1 DWGLGIGDW
10 GLGIGDWEKPS
21 GLSSRA
27 KRGICLPH
35 PKERSLASLGM
46 TALDGCF
53 PNPESRIP
61 NPDPNPYGIS
71 LRDPNACDSVP
82 RSTYSSSPPSGTPWA
97 RRLGRTPWLRA
108 SWAR

>member
-1 DWGLGIGDW
+1 MNWGCLVVGVGGWGMGMWGLGLGFWVWGIGFWGFVIGD
-10 GLGIGDWEKPS
+10 GTP
-21 GLSSRA
+21 A
-27 KRGICLPH
+27 
-35 PKERSLASLGM
+35 
-46 TALDGCF
+46 F
-53 PNPESRIP
+53 PNPGSRIP
-61 NPDPNPYGIS
+61 NPGPQGIS